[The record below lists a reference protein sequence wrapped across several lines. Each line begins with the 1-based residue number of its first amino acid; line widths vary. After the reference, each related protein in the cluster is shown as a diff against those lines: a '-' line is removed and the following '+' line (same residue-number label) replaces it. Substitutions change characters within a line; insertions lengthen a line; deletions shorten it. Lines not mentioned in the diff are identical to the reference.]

1 MKKMIWG
8 LLGLFAGKRSI
19 QGFYEGLLRV
29 ALDGMNY
36 GRGGD
41 FRTSGELHLLH
52 HIKNNLKDASKPI
65 LFDVGANI
73 GEYSNELADFFGP
86 ASTVHAFEPSKE
98 TFEKLKK
105 TIGTRTNVIANNCG
119 FSDSKGT
126 LKLYKNTDRH
136 TLASLYQRDL
146 EHYDLKL
153 DQVEEIQLTTV
164 DLFCAK
170 HGIERLHFLKIDIE
184 GHELSAL
191 KGAERMIREGRI
203 DFIQF
208 EFGGANVDSRTFF
221 RDFFT
226 LLKPHF
232 RIYRIVRDGLQPID
246 HYAES
251 YEQFN
256 TINYLAAK
264 R

>member
-1 MKKMIWG
+1 MKKIIWS
-8 LLGLFAGKRSI
+8 LLGLFAGKRSM
-19 QGFYEGLLRV
+19 QGFYEGLLGV

-36 GRGGD
+36 GRGGN

-52 HIKNNLKDASKPI
+52 HIKNNLKDAPKPI

-73 GEYSNELADFFGP
+73 GEYSIALADFFGS

-98 TFEKLKK
+98 TFEKLKT
-105 TIGTRTNVIANNCG
+105 TIGPRTNVVANNCG
-119 FSDSKGT
+119 LSDSEGT
-126 LKLYKNTDRH
+126 LRLYKNTERH
-136 TLASLYQRDL
+136 TLASVYQRDL

-153 DQVEEIQLTTV
+153 DQVEEIQLSTV
-164 DLFCAK
+164 DAFCTT

-208 EFGGANVDSRTFF
+208 EFGGANVDSRTYF

-226 LLKPHF
+226 LLKPNF
-232 RIYRIVRDGLQPID
+232 RIYRIVRDGLRPIEQ
-246 HYAES
+246 YMES